1 MRPSKLAILS
11 FSMYYFTPFSLFPLL
26 FPFLIRNMNKIYGFL
41 GEIKHKYDDKVMD
54 VFSRLFQALPLAA
67 TIEGKVFVTHGGL
80 STQDGGV
87 SLDEINAI
95 NRFQEPPQSGL
106 MSDLMWSDPQPQLGR
121 SPSKRGLGYSFGP
134 DYTRAFLDKNN
145 LQLVIRSHEVRDEG
159 YELEHGGKCITVF
172 SAPNYCDQMG
182 NKGAMIRFEDAENM
196 MKPQFIKFEAVP
208 HPNVPPMR
216 YASNMFSL

>member
-1 MRPSKLAILS
+1 
-11 FSMYYFTPFSLFPLL
+11 
-26 FPFLIRNMNKIYGFL
+26 MNKIYGFL

-196 MKPQFIKFEAVP
+196 IKPQFIKFEAVP

>member
-1 MRPSKLAILS
+1 
-11 FSMYYFTPFSLFPLL
+11 
-26 FPFLIRNMNKIYGFL
+26 MNKIYGFL

-54 VFSRLFQALPLAA
+54 VFSRLFQVLPLAA
-67 TIEGKVFVTHGGL
+67 TIEGKVFVVHGGL

-95 NRFQEPPQSGL
+95 NRFCEPPQSGL
-106 MSDLMWSDPQPQLGR
+106 MSDLMWSDPQPQVGR
-121 SPSKRGLGYSFGP
+121 SPSKRGLGFSFGP
-134 DYTRAFLDKNN
+134 DYTNAFLEKNG

-182 NKGAMIRFEDAENM
+182 NKGAMIRFESAEDM
-196 MKPQFIKFEAVP
+196 SKPQFIKFEAVP

-216 YASNMFSL
+216 YASNMFAL